1 MYLDSRFDR
10 SNLMEPTPSEP
21 SWLTSHHLLDGLPLE
36 SEPSGASL
44 TLMLGI
50 GDRDG
55 M

>member
-1 MYLDSRFDR
+1 MYFDSRFDR
-10 SNLMEPTPSEP
+10 SNLIEGVPFEP
-21 SWLTSHHLLDGLPLE
+21 SWLTSHHLLDGRPLE

-50 GDRDG
+50 GDREG